1 MIEVD
6 LTTEVLFQN
15 LKQGIYKLWQTL
27 QNSLYNLKLIMFHFR
42 FSISKDRK
50 WKNLF
55 LCFINDIPE
64 GITSLYVDDIY
75 MHLILSIGG
84 GKHPLE

>member
-6 LTTEVLFQN
+6 LTTEILFQN

-27 QNSLYNLKLIMFHFR
+27 QNSLCNLKLIMFHFR

-50 WKNLF
+50 WKIYFCVLSMTF
-55 LCFINDIPE
+55 LKALPACMLM
-64 GITSLYVDDIY
+64 TYAC
-75 MHLILSIGG
+75 ILSY
-84 GKHPLE
+84 P